1 MLQRF
6 HWLLP
11 MLLSFPTTY
20 TSSLIRVVIVS
31 AEEGALDHELFLGGA
46 EERCRREN
54 LIIGGLVAK
63 RLRWQGKILEVE
75 LHGFGDT
82 VDQLESEPLVVFV
95 GHLDRR
101 DARV

>member
-1 MLQRF
+1 M
-6 HWLLP
+6 
-11 MLLSFPTTY
+11 
-20 TSSLIRVVIVS
+20 S

-63 RLRWQGKILEVE
+63 GLRWQGKILEVE
-75 LHGFGDT
+75 LHGFSDT
-82 VDQLESEPLVVFV
+82 IDKLESEPLVVFV
-95 GHLDRR
+95 GHLDRG

>member
-63 RLRWQGKILEVE
+63 RLHWQGKILEVE
-75 LHGFGDT
+75 LHGFSDT
-82 VDQLESEPLVVFV
+82 VNKLKSESLVVFV